1 MSKVFEALHLDDLDL
16 AVLAMVNELREE
28 MSHRIAEPRRWS
40 GGLRRM
46 SEARAVQGSNSIE
59 GYNASLDDVIAVG
72 DGDEPM
78 DASTETQVA
87 LEGYQEAMTYVLQ
100 AAQDSHLEVDEGLLR
115 ALHFMMLKHDL
126 SKNPGRWR
134 PGEIHVERSNT
145 GEIVYD
151 APEEELV
158 PELVASM
165 LAKLDDS
172 TAPVLVKAAMAHLNL
187 VMIHPFSDGNGRMAR
202 CVQTLVLAR
211 EQIVAPVFSSI
222 EEYLGRN
229 TQSYYD
235 ILAEVGQGSWHP
247 ENDARPWVRFCLTAH
262 YRQARTV
269 LRRMQAF
276 EEMWVVASRIR
287 EEHRLPERSIGPIAE
302 AAYGL
307 RIKRSTYLKS
317 VEVTWGEPVA
327 DLTASRDLRA
337 MVNVGLL
344 IPIGDTRG
352 RYYIASEDLRAE
364 WDRIRSK
371 WPRRPEAD
379 DPFKLALNREQLE
392 LDDVQAV

>member
-1 MSKVFEALHLDDLDL
+1 MAKVFATPELDVTER
-16 AVLAMVNELREE
+16 AVIELIGELREE
-28 MSHRIAEPRRWS
+28 MRPLVAETRGWS

-46 SEARAVQGSNSIE
+46 SEARAVQQSNSIE
-59 GYNASLDDVIAVG
+59 GYNATLDDVIAVA

-78 DASTETQVA
+78 DASRETQLA

-100 AAQDSHLEVDEGLLR
+100 ATQDPDLEVDEGVLR
-115 ALHFMMLKHDL
+115 ALHFMMIKHDL

-134 PGEIHVERSNT
+134 PGAVHVARSDT
-145 GEIVYD
+145 GEVVYEGPSAD
-151 APEEELV
+151 LV
-158 PELVASM
+158 PELVTAM
-165 LAKLDDS
+165 LAASDS
-172 TAPVLVKAAMAHLNL
+172 DSETPVLVKAAMAHLNL

-211 EQIVAPVFSSI
+211 ERIVAPVFSSI

-235 ILAEVGQGSWHP
+235 VLADVGQGSWHP

-269 LRRMQAF
+269 LRRVQAF
-276 EEMWVVASRIR
+276 EEMWSVASNIAA
-287 EEHRLPERSIGPIAE
+287 EHKLPERTIGPIAE

-307 RIKRSTYLKS
+307 RIRRATYLRV
-317 VEVTWGEPVA
+317 VETTWGEA
-327 DLTASRDLRA
+327 IAGLTGSRDLRA
-337 MVNVGLL
+337 LVNAGLF

-352 RYYIASEDLRAE
+352 RYYVGTEELKAE
-364 WDRIRSK
+364 WQRIRSK
-371 WPRRPEAD
+371 WPRGPEAD
-379 DPFKLALNREQLE
+379 DPFRIVEDRAQMR
-392 LDDVQAV
+392 LDVGFR